1 MHAHAVDVLDFV
13 LFLYTGDA
21 SQCCNLHVSHTLGD
35 LFNMFQLFFLQVAY
49 PKVQRILRGP
59 ENLLFRGGSCI
70 PYWIHVTPEILQ
82 QTWEVTK
89 QGWLAGFPCFLS
101 TLLNRCNYR
110 KWVVSC
116 YFVGRKWICFR
127 TRSCLTPCVLRL
139 IWSKSSFLHSTGI
152 LENFKQCWG
161 RLTTS
166 PL

>member
-1 MHAHAVDVLDFV
+1 MLFYFYIPVMHPNVAI
-13 LFLYTGDA
+13 
-21 SQCCNLHVSHTLGD
+21 CMSHTHFGT
-35 LFNMFQLFFLQVAY
+35 FSTCSNLFFLQVAF

-59 ENLLFRGGSCI
+59 ENLLFTGDSCI
-70 PYWIHVTPEILQ
+70 PYWIHVAPEILQ

-152 LENFKQCWG
+152 LENFNRCWG